1 MFEKRGFPNLSLRY
15 FLLRKAAGVSVTVQS
30 AQMCIIQELTIAAS
44 CASSSLGGWTRFGP
58 AKITGNPLIKG

>member
-44 CASSSLGGWTRFGP
+44 CASSSLGGWTRFGSRENHWKP
-58 AKITGNPLIKG
+58 IN